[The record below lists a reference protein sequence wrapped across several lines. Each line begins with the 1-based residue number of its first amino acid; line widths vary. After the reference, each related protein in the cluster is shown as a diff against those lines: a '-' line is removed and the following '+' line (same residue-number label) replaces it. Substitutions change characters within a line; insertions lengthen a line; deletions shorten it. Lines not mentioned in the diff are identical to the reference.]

1 MRLSTKGRYAVMA
14 LVDLASHSNGRPVA
28 LADIS
33 GRQEISLSYL
43 EQLFAKLR
51 RGGLVKSVR
60 AMTFDD
66 ILTGGQ
72 QELRRG
78 TVVLACLL
86 LLRKPGYGYALLEEL
101 RDLGFAVDA
110 NTLYPL
116 LRRLEGQ
123 GMLVSEWNTQE
134 ARPRKFYRISPDGER
149 LAAALLA
156 DWMRIDASVRRLGQG
171 GPTA

>member
-1 MRLSTKGRYAVMA
+1 MDFT
-14 LVDLASHSNGRPVA
+14 
-28 LADIS
+28 
-33 GRQEISLSYL
+33 
-43 EQLFAKLR
+43 
-51 RGGLVKSVR
+51 
-60 AMTFDD
+60 D

-86 LLRKPGYGYALLEEL
+86 LLRRPGYGYALLDEL

-123 GMLVSEWNTQE
+123 GVLTSEWNTE
-134 ARPRKFYRISPDGER
+134 ETRPRKFYRTSPDGDR
-149 LAAALLA
+149 LAAELMA
-156 DWMRIDASVRRLGQG
+156 DWKRLDAAVRGLDQG
-171 GPTA
+171 DLA